1 MRAANLLPS
10 DLGRDGRRQLPTNAI
25 AAIGAGAAVGALIA
39 GGYVLEHGKV
49 TKREQ
54 DLAAV
59 QAQIAA
65 VPQPKV
71 VKTTINPELA
81 AQKDARQAAFDQ
93 VMAGRTS
100 WDTILRE
107 LSLVLPGDVWL
118 DTMSAKGG
126 TPSADGTTP
135 GTNPTLSLVGHTYS
149 QEGVARLLSRLQ
161 VVPHLTDVQLQ
172 SSVGTTEEGRRY
184 VNFTIIAGVVP
195 AEGGS

>member
-10 DLGRDGRRQLPTNAI
+10 DLARDGGRRLPMHAI
-25 AAIGAGAAVGALIA
+25 AAVGAGAAVGALIA

-54 DLAAV
+54 ELAAV
-59 QAQIAA
+59 QAQVAA
-65 VPQPKV
+65 VPQPAP

-100 WDTILRE
+100 WDTVLRE

-118 DTMSAKGG
+118 DTMSAKAG

-172 SSVGTTEEGRRY
+172 SSVGALQEGRRY
-184 VNFTIIAGVVP
+184 VNFTIVAGVVP
-195 AEGGS
+195 PEGGS

>member
-10 DLGRDGRRQLPTNAI
+10 DLAREGGRRLPTHAI
-25 AAIGAGAAVGALIA
+25 AAVGAGAAVGALIA
-39 GGYVLEHGKV
+39 GGHMLEHGKV
-49 TKREQ
+49 AKREQ
-54 DLAAV
+54 ELAAV

-65 VPQPKV
+65 VPRPAP
-71 VKTTINPELA
+71 VKTTISPELA

-100 WDTILRE
+100 WDTVLRE

-126 TPSADGTTP
+126 TPSADGSTP

-161 VVPHLTDVQLQ
+161 VVPHLDDVQLQ
-172 SSVGTTEEGRRY
+172 SSVGAEQEGRLI

>member
-1 MRAANLLPS
+1 MRPANLLPS
-10 DLGRDGRRQLPTNAI
+10 DLARDGRRQLPTQAI

-49 TKREQ
+49 TTREQ
-54 DLAAV
+54 ELAAV

-65 VPQPKV
+65 VPRPKP
-71 VKTTINPELA
+71 VKTTISPELA
-81 AQKDARQAAFDQ
+81 AQKGARQAVFDQ

-100 WDTILRE
+100 WDAVLRE

-118 DTMSAKGG
+118 DSMSAKGAA
-126 TPSADGTTP
+126 PSADGTTP

-161 VVPHLTDVQLQ
+161 VVPHFTNVQLQ
-172 SSVGTTEEGRRY
+172 SSVGAAEEGRQI
-184 VNFTIIAGVVP
+184 VNFTIMAAVVP